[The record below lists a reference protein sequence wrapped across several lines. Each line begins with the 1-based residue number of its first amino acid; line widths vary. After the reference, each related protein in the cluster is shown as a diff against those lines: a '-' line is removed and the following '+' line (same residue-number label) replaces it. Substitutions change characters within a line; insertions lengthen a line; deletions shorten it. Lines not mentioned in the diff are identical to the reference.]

1 MDLKFLEGLREGPA
15 DHGRVVATAAPA
27 WPIRFSFGAVKNLR
41 FTQSVLE
48 AFSNVLVVSR
58 EQHLIA
64 DPTQGFSAV
73 VTPALLI
80 KGFTF
85 TGQTK

>member
-1 MDLKFLEGLREGPA
+1 MGKEK
-15 DHGRVVATAAPA
+15 AA
-27 WPIRFSFGAVKNLR
+27 GAAKNLR

-48 AFSNVLVVSR
+48 AFSNVLAVSR

-64 DPTQGFSAV
+64 DPAQGFSSV
-73 VTPALLI
+73 VAPALILR
-80 KGFTF
+80 GFTF